1 MENKKQLKFLIFI
14 FPLVTLFL
22 YGLLSYMFMMYTQKE
37 NAKHEIVRYKETL
50 MQIHKT
56 ALKEKLNSL
65 AQFIHYYDNKTSYKI
80 REDSEYIVKIAT
92 SIANNIIEKYE
103 NKLPESEIKSLI
115 KEALA
120 NLTFEEGIGYLFIL
134 DNKGKV
140 YINKN
145 NNMIA
150 KDLEEYEKTS
160 RESSMVKEFE
170 KATEDD
176 KEEEGSYVDYY
187 WYVPGLNKDKQY
199 YKISYVKK
207 IEKFGWY
214 VGAGEYLDLMKKR
227 IRHDVLEYVEDN
239 YRFKHGYLFVSDS
252 KNNIIFAPKE
262 SNITK
267 EALKKYRMDGVYHD
281 DKTLAYTKYIPE
293 YDWYII
299 AVKDLKDVKK
309 SLELKK
315 QENEKNF
322 SDNIKTNLYIMF
334 ATWFLSIILSIYLSV
349 IISKLLRKYD
359 DQLKETNEKLIFQSR
374 QALLGELLPM
384 IAHQWRQPINK
395 IASVIALLRFD
406 DDERT
411 NPEKLDKHYQQIE
424 DNIEFMSETIDDF
437 REFYKPKHNVTEA
450 NLKELVEKSINLVD
464 SAIKK
469 KNIKLIKK
477 LEDIT
482 HKVFVNEFLQVM
494 INLIKNAVDAL
505 DEGGTIEVKL
515 FKNKQGLIVIEV
527 IDNGKGIKKEMLE
540 KIFEPYVTT
549 KKSMGLGLYMSKI
562 IIEKHMRGELTAS
575 NTPDGGA
582 KFTITL
588 KAE

>member
-1 MENKKQLKFLIFI
+1 MDNKRQLKSLIFI
-14 FPLVTLFL
+14 FPLITLFL
-22 YGLLSYMFMMYTQKE
+22 YGLLSYVFMMYTQKE
-37 NAKHEIVRYKETL
+37 DAKQDIATYQETL
-50 MQIHKT
+50 MQIHQT
-56 ALKEKLNSL
+56 TLEEKLNSL
-65 AQFIHYYDNKTSYKI
+65 TQFIRYYNTKKVSEVG
-80 REDSEYIVKIAT
+80 EDSEFIVKNAI
-92 SIANNIIEKYE
+92 SIANNILKRYE
-103 NKLPESEIKSLI
+103 YILPKNEIKKLT
-115 KEALA
+115 KEAIASL
-120 NLTFEEGIGYLFIL
+120 LLEEGVDYLFIL
-134 DNKGKV
+134 DKDGEI
-140 YINKN
+140 YINTEVKT
-145 NNMIA
+145 IS
-150 KDLEEYEKTS
+150 KDLKEYAKINK
-160 RESSMVKEFE
+160 ESMI
-170 KATEDD
+170 KAFDKVTADD
-176 KEEEGSYVDYY
+176 KEEEEGSHIDYS
-187 WYVPGLNKDKQY
+187 WNIAVSNKDKHY
-199 YKISYVKK
+199 YKVYYVKK
-207 IEKFGWY
+207 VEKLGWY
-214 VGAGEYLDLMKKR
+214 IGAGEYLRLKKDR
-227 IRHDVLEYVEDN
+227 FRHDILEYVEAN
-239 YRFKHGYLFVSDS
+239 HIFKNGYIFVSDS
-252 KNNIIFAPKE
+252 KNNILFAPKE
-262 SNITK
+262 ANITK
-267 EALKKYRMDGVYHD
+267 EDLKKYRIDGVYHD

-293 YDWYII
+293 YDWYLT

-309 SLELKK
+309 SIELKK
-315 QENEKNF
+315 QEYEKNF
-322 SDNIKTNLYIMF
+322 INNIKTNLYIMF

-359 DQLKETNEKLIFQSR
+359 EQLKEANQKLIFQSR

-406 DDERT
+406 DDERKD
-411 NPEKLDKHYQQIE
+411 PKKLDKHYQQIE

-437 REFYKPKHNVTEA
+437 REFYKPKHNVTEV

-477 LEDIT
+477 LENIT